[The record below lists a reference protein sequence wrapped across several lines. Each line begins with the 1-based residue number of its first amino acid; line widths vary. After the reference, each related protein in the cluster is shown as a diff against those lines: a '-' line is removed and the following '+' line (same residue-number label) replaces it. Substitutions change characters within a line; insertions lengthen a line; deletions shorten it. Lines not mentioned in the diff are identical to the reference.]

1 VAIGTP
7 TCPLVAC
14 ICLPLIMNMATPTNA
29 VAIAISNT
37 QSPSIGCP
45 NVGRE
50 RGNLRYLRFDRSQ
63 DGSVEFRHEV
73 AGQIGRL

>member
-1 VAIGTP
+1 MAIGTWARP
-7 TCPLVAC
+7 PVAC
-14 ICLPLIMNMATPTNA
+14 TCLPLIMNMATATNA

-50 RGNLRYLRFDRSQ
+50 RENLRYLRFDRSQ
-63 DGSVEFRHEV
+63 DGSVEFRHEA